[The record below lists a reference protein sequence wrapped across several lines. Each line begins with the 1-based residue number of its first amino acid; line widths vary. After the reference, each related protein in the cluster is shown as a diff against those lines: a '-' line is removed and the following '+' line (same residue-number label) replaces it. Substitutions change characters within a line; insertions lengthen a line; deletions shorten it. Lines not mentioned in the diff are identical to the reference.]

1 MYLTVNKSRSDH
13 HFFSEGTSHTR
24 SETYITIH
32 CFAGEVGSGVLIFV
46 IGFRQSQLCPYEA
59 SSKFYYL
66 CTHCTFLYFIY
77 YAMIT
82 SFKSLFTCIL
92 LKTLLLFVCLV
103 NKTFIQLIHTCI
115 MIWSKLRK
123 FFITNA

>member
-1 MYLTVNKSRSDH
+1 MHFKSLTFLFCVPHSQQIKVRSS
-13 HFFSEGTSHTR
+13 FFSEGTSHTR

-66 CTHCTFLYFIY
+66 FTHCALLYFIY
-77 YAMIT
+77 YAMTT
-82 SFKSLFTCIL
+82 SFKSLYNIYYL
-92 LKTLLLFVCLV
+92 IKTLLLLVCLV
-103 NKTFIQLIHTCI
+103 NKTFIQLIHVHT
-115 MIWSKLRK
+115 
-123 FFITNA
+123 